1 VSPSSEAFRS
11 EPAPALR
18 RVLRLPQATALVV
31 GTIIGASIFVQPSEI
46 TTLIPSPGGVIVVW
60 VLAGVLTL
68 FGALVCAELA
78 SAYGE
83 TGGVYVFLREAFSP
97 AFGFL
102 WGWAMFWSIH
112 SGIIAAIAVVLARYV
127 AFFWP
132 MGDEGIRLTAVA
144 AIAVVSAVNYV
155 GVRAGSLVQT
165 GITAA
170 KVVAIAVMLAAAFAM
185 TPPERAA
192 ALPAGAAWADFTPRD
207 VMLGL
212 IAGLFAFGG
221 WHMVTYAAGE
231 TVEPRRT
238 VPLALLVGTA
248 IVTACYVG
256 LNAAYLR
263 VLPLEAVRSSTRVA
277 ADAADALL
285 GGGGAAAVSA
295 LVVLSTFGSLTGI
308 VLAGPRVYY
317 SMAQD
322 GLLFRW
328 AGAVHPRFRT
338 PHRAIALQAVWSAVL
353 VLTGTYRVLFTRVIY
368 TEWAFFGLMAA
379 GLVVLRRRPD
389 YAPAAPVWGY
399 PAVPIVFMAA
409 SAAIVIHQIVVDP
422 VESLFGLC
430 LVALGFPVYGAWIR
444 RTRRAAE
451 EGDARAHR

>member
-1 VSPSSEAFRS
+1 VPLSSNAARL

-46 TTLIPSPGGVIVVW
+46 TTLIASPEGVILVW
-60 VLAGVLTL
+60 VLAGLLTL

-78 SAYGE
+78 SAYGD

-144 AIAVVSAVNYV
+144 AIAIVSAVNYV

-165 GITAA
+165 GITVA
-170 KVVAIAVMLAAAFAM
+170 KVAAIVVMLVAAFAM
-185 TPPERAA
+185 SPPERPA
-192 ALPAGAAWADFTPRD
+192 ALAADAWAGLTARD

-231 TVEPRRT
+231 TVDPRRT
-238 VPLALLVGTA
+238 VPMALLAGTA

-328 AGAVHPRFRT
+328 AGGVHPRFRT
-338 PHRAIALQAVWSAVL
+338 PHRAIAAQAAWSAVL

-379 GLVVLRRRPD
+379 GLIVLRRRPG
-389 YAPAAPVWGY
+389 YAPASPVWGY
-399 PAVPIVFMAA
+399 PVVPIVFMAA

-422 VESLFGLC
+422 RESLFGLC
-430 LVALGFPVYGAWIR
+430 LVALGLPVYAAWSR
-444 RTRRAAE
+444 RARRAAL
-451 EGDARAHR
+451 EGGEGAHR

>member
-1 VSPSSEAFRS
+1 MSPSPNAARP

-46 TTLIPSPGGVIVVW
+46 TTLIASPEGVILVW

-78 SAYGE
+78 SAYGD

-132 MGDEGIRLTAVA
+132 MGDEGIRLTAVG
-144 AIAVVSAVNYV
+144 AIAAVSTVNYV

-165 GITAA
+165 SLTVA
-170 KVVAIAVMLAAAFAM
+170 KVAAIAVMLVAAFAM
-185 TPPERAA
+185 TPPERPALAA
-192 ALPAGAAWADFTPRD
+192 ESGWAGLTARD

-231 TVEPRRT
+231 TVDPRRT
-238 VPLALLVGTA
+238 VPMALLAGTA

-263 VLPLEAVRSSTRVA
+263 VLPLDAVRSSTRVA

-338 PHRAIALQAVWSAVL
+338 PHRAIAAQAVWSAVL

-379 GLVVLRRRPD
+379 GLLVLRRRPG
-389 YAPAAPVWGY
+389 YAPASPVWGY
-399 PAVPIVFMAA
+399 PVVPVVFMAA

-422 VESLFGLC
+422 GESLFGLC
-430 LVALGFPVYGAWIR
+430 LVALGLPVYAAWSR
-444 RTRRAAE
+444 RARRAAP
-451 EGDARAHR
+451 EGGGRVHR